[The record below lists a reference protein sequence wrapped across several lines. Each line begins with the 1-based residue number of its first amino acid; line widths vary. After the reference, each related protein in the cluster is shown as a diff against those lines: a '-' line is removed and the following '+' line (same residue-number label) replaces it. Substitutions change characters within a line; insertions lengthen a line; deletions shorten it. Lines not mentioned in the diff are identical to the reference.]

1 LEFAT
6 TARLREDDSY
16 RLGSSRKR
24 VLLGPAD
31 SREPL
36 KSSQQRHLLSSAQYA
51 DKLLSDIES
60 ILASA
65 SSKSPFP
72 KFQIDLT
79 PAQIKVTQDYLAR
92 IRAHLVRVLESQG
105 IVPPPA
111 RFKATHA
118 IRVSLGFADI
128 AFSECRAENML
139 GYGEVPEDAVA
150 ELNGLVGEMRG
161 SLSKLSGYLTEEA
174 REDFTARLARL
185 AREGQDTRLAEV
197 LARVIDQ
204 HGMVEFRPAIAAILD
219 RMGRNQFEI
228 AVFGRVSS
236 GKSSLLNYIVEAAVL
251 PVGVTPVT
259 SVPTRLMF
267 GPSPRGK
274 VWIAGKEPEEFE
286 ISRLPEF
293 VTEQA
298 NPGNAKHVT
307 RIAVE
312 FPAARLH
319 EGVVFVDTPGLGSL
333 ATAGAIATMA
343 YLPRC
348 DLGVVLVD
356 AGSTLT
362 LDDIATLGALRE
374 AAIPSLVLL
383 SKADLLSPEDRKR
396 TIDYVAGH
404 IASELGLTLP
414 VHAVSIEKDHAYLLE
429 QWIAEQIAPLYGRH
443 RELARQSL
451 DRKIGALRGQ
461 VEASLSARLE
471 RPRAVEAVE
480 ADEAKLRHI
489 ETELRV
495 AAGRFTEVRAALF
508 RVTDGIR
515 EGGPAALA
523 RAADAASA
531 EGQSILS
538 ALSSAAAEPAS
549 LVFETL
555 RNFVAEL
562 EQLLERAGAELQ
574 QSARLE
580 EGALG
585 SVLKEMPLLDLGG
598 IKPQAQLVTWRS
610 RLSRAWDARHLEG
623 RLQSQIGAEV
633 DRAFANYGR
642 MLEVWLR
649 TALAAL
655 EYGFDT
661 YADAFRV
668 QLGRSAQ
675 SSPSLPAEQE
685 AIRRDL
691 ELLRSPSRQPEE
703 IADRA

>member
-1 LEFAT
+1 
-6 TARLREDDSY
+6 
-16 RLGSSRKR
+16 LGS
-24 VLLGPAD
+24 AD

-36 KSSQQRHLLSSAQYA
+36 NSSQQRHLLSSAQYA

-72 KFQIDLT
+72 KFQIDLN
-79 PAQIKVTQDYLAR
+79 PAQIKVIQDYLAR
-92 IRAHLVRVLESQG
+92 IRAHMVRVLESQG

-111 RFKATHA
+111 AFRATHA

-139 GYGEVPEDAVA
+139 GYGDVPEESVA

-161 SLSKLSGYLTEEA
+161 LLSKLSGYLTEDT
-174 REDFTARLARL
+174 REDFAARLARL
-185 AREGQDTRLAEV
+185 GREGQDTRLAEI
-197 LARVIDQ
+197 LARIIDR

-236 GKSSLLNYIVEAAVL
+236 GKSSLLNYIIEASVL

-274 VWIAGKEPEEFE
+274 VWLAGQEPEAFE

-298 NPGNAKHVT
+298 NPGNSKHVT

-319 EGVVFVDTPGLGSL
+319 EGIVFVDTPGLGSL

-374 AAIPSLVLL
+374 AAIPALVLL

-443 RELARQSL
+443 RELAKQSL

-461 VEASLSARLE
+461 VAAALSARLE
-471 RPRAVEAVE
+471 HPLAAEAPDVD
-480 ADEAKLRHI
+480 APKLRHI
-489 ETELRV
+489 ESELRV
-495 AAGRFTEVRAALF
+495 AAGRFAEVRAALF

-515 EGGPAALA
+515 QGGPAALA
-523 RAADAASA
+523 RAAYAGD
-531 EGQSILS
+531 EGILS
-538 ALSSAAAEPAS
+538 ALSSAAAEPAN

-562 EQLLERAGAELQ
+562 EQLLERAGAELK
-574 QSARLE
+574 QSVRIE

-585 SVLKEMPLLDLGG
+585 SVLKEMPRLDLGG
-598 IKPQAQLVTWRS
+598 IQPQATLVTWRS
-610 RLSRAWDARHLEG
+610 RLSHAWDARHLEH
-623 RLQSQIGAEV
+623 RLQSQIGDAVE
-633 DRAFANYGR
+633 RAFATYGR

-649 TALAAL
+649 GALAGI
-655 EYGFDT
+655 EHGFDT

-668 QLGRSAQ
+668 QLGRGAQ

-691 ELLRSPSRQPEE
+691 ELLRSPTRQPEE
-703 IADRA
+703 IAADRA